1 MAEIEE
7 TPQVQTAAGAGSNGN
22 TDGVDDAAGSEVS
35 RQPQTEEK
43 LWTQAEV
50 EKLIQE
56 RLTTAE
62 QRQAKK
68 RDDAARQARVDE
80 AKKAGNLELAL
91 KERDDELAQARQEL
105 ADFQTKIKQ
114 AELAS
119 LRAAAAAKHFP
130 DRKPGEIAILAA
142 RLVGDDEPAIEADAL
157 ALRKLLGP
165 RGAPDPQAG
174 QRGDGTPSEKE
185 LAALE
190 KSAALNSGRY
200 GSY

>member
-68 RDDAARQARVDE
+68 RDDAARH
-80 AKKAGNLELAL
+80 GW
-91 KERDDELAQARQEL
+91 
-105 ADFQTKIKQ
+105 
-114 AELAS
+114 
-119 LRAAAAAKHFP
+119 LR
-130 DRKPGEIAILAA
+130 
-142 RLVGDDEPAIEADAL
+142 
-157 ALRKLLGP
+157 
-165 RGAPDPQAG
+165 
-174 QRGDGTPSEKE
+174 S
-185 LAALE
+185 
-190 KSAALNSGRY
+190 SGRT
-200 GSY
+200 SFSSVCPPTRKEVDSHAL